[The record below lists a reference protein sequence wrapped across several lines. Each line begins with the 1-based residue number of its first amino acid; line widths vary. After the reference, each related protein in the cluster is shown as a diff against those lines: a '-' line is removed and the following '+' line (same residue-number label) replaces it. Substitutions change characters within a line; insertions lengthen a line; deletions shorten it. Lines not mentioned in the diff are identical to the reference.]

1 MDHFSKNA
9 GSVSALVMQYF
20 EGIYNGDIEKL
31 EGVFHPQA
39 LVVGDVK
46 GVEYFKTVGQYIEG
60 VKSRKNPKEVG
71 ETFKMEIVSIEIIN
85 QTAIVKARVPIFGYN
100 YYDLLSLAMV
110 DGKWII
116 VNKLLTHVND

>member
-1 MDHFSKNA
+1 MDHFNKNA
-9 GSVSALVMQYF
+9 GSISSLVMQYF
-20 EGIYNGDIEKL
+20 EGIHNGDIEKL

-60 VKSRKNPKEVG
+60 VKSRKSPKELG

-100 YYDLLSLAMV
+100 YYDLLGLAMV